1 MVDFDFDALA
11 NLAFGLAIVA
21 DGVTPVLRRLRD
33 LLVGILNSA
42 IETKKIL
49 PLDCG
54 LGFVT
59 SAFEISGLAIL
70 TDD

>member
-1 MVDFDFDALA
+1 MVGFDFDALA

-21 DGVTPVLRRLRD
+21 DGVTPVLRRLMD
-33 LLVGILNSA
+33 LLVEDS
-42 IETKKIL
+42 IEIKKLL

-59 SAFEISGLAIL
+59 SAFEISGLAIF
-70 TDD
+70 TDG

>member
-1 MVDFDFDALA
+1 MVGSDFDALA

-21 DGVTPVLRRLRD
+21 DGVMPVLRRLMH
-33 LLVGILNSA
+33 LLVEDSNSV
-42 IETKKIL
+42 IEIKRIL

-59 SAFEISGLAIL
+59 SAIEISGLAIL
-70 TDD
+70 TDG